1 MNLELWIKRKNEL
14 HYTYD
19 DIAEKA
25 GLGRRTVANIF
36 SGNRTNPTIDTIQKI
51 EQALGLSPITEEELD
66 GGMRDYAVRNVTP
79 EEDDVLEDFRQLG
92 IKKGADAQRAAH
104 EVIKAM
110 LK

>member
-1 MNLELWIKRKNEL
+1 MNIEAMKQKKKELRL
-14 HYTYD
+14 SYD
-19 DIAEKA
+19 ALAAKA
-25 GLGRRTVANIF
+25 NVSRRSVIGIF
-36 SGNRTNPTIDTIQKI
+36 NGSTPTPRIDTIQKI
-51 EQALGLSPITEEELD
+51 EQALGLSPITEEEFN